1 MDSIVQT
8 IINEKI
14 IVIFRRLYDD
24 QLLKTVESLYKG
36 GVRCV
41 EVTFDQ
47 SDPDCVKKTGDS
59 IRLLNHYFPNM
70 TVGAGTV
77 ITIEQLLSA
86 YDAKAKYIIS
96 PNTDQ
101 EIITKTKELGLV
113 SIPGATTPSEILNA
127 HKYGADIVKIFPSNS
142 LGLSYVKDLIGPIN
156 HVKFVVAAGITL
168 DNITDYL
175 DIGCVGF
182 GISGPLTDKELINKK
197 DFLELEQRASKF
209 VNILRNHKD
218 YNFGK

>member
-1 MDSIVQT
+1 MNSTIKTIV
-8 IINEKI
+8 NEKI

-59 IRLLNHYFPNM
+59 IKLLNYHFPDM

-77 ITIEQLLSA
+77 ITLEQLLSA
-86 YDAKAKYIIS
+86 NQAKAKYIIS
-96 PNTDQ
+96 PNTD
-101 EIITKTKELGLV
+101 EDIITKTKELGLV
-113 SIPGATTPSEILNA
+113 SIPGATTPSEILKA
-127 HKYGADIVKIFPSNS
+127 HKHGADIVKIFPSNS
-142 LGLSYVKDLIGPIN
+142 LGISYVKDLIGPIN
-156 HVKFVVAAGITL
+156 HIKFVVAAGITL
-168 DNITDYL
+168 NNITDYL

-182 GISGPLTDKELINKK
+182 GISGPLTDKELINKE
-197 DFLELEQRASKF
+197 DYLELERRASKF
-209 VNILRNHKD
+209 VDLVRQHENK
-218 YNFGK
+218 NFIT